1 MAISCDKK
9 TNIPCSSATGHDDP
23 QICGQNLQL
32 GKLVVRKQTSCVV
45 QLAKRLCFIVRMVNS
60 PIRCKIRTM
69 QTNTNPIFKS
79 IRRCT
84 VFKQE
89 GHWSKLIVLRNACY
103 KSVGDLKLSSKCRR
117 QLKCFFPGKYFV
129 QNNLIYRRL

>member
-1 MAISCDKK
+1 MTRKQIFRVARQLAMTILRSVVR
-9 TNIPCSSATGHDDP
+9 IYSSA
-23 QICGQNLQL
+23 NS
-32 GKLVVRKQTSCVV
+32 LVVRKQTSCVV